1 MSQGTAQIRLRQRRL
16 YFPRAAYEAYFAGG
30 STIILLRKEQ
40 DLLVLPVRHAAS
52 GGYMLKIRNQAGD
65 HVIDAGDFFRDQG
78 LDDNAEWEGTH
89 SWSETSGGVQ
99 LYEVFLM

>member
-1 MSQGTAQIRLRQRRL
+1 MSQETMQIRLRQRRL
-16 YFPRAAYEAYFAGG
+16 YFPRAVYKTYFAGG
-30 STIILLRKEQ
+30 GTVILLRKEQ

-65 HVIDAGDFFRDQG
+65 RVVDAGDFFRDQG
-78 LDDNAEWEGTH
+78 LDDYAEWEGTH
-89 SWSETSGGVQ
+89 SWSETSGGLQ

>member
-1 MSQGTAQIRLRQRRL
+1 MSPGTVQIRLRQRRL
-16 YFPRAAYEAYFAGG
+16 YFPRATYETYFAGG
-30 STIILLRKEQ
+30 STVILLRKDR

-65 HVIDAGDFFRDQG
+65 RVIDVGDFFRDQG
-78 LDDNAEWEGTH
+78 LGDGAEWEGTH
-89 SWSETSGGVQ
+89 SWSETSGGLQ